1 MKKFLIPFFTLL
13 SVCGNSLLSAQTETP
28 PQIEKFIQELEVQKN
43 ELQGGAIAIFY
54 KGQVVYKS
62 TFGKQNGNSG
72 KITSSTLFPL
82 ASVSKVVSA
91 TSIALM
97 VDKGLL
103 NFNEKFKVPCLKN
116 PVSLSNILSHT
127 TGYQFSGNA
136 EVEQGMS
143 RAKLLNTIQKQQ
155 PKGKPGQFYR
165 YSNTMFSLVEEA
177 LNAKDLSLS
186 IAIEKLSADLNTQG
200 LQVLPIPM
208 NVEVAYPHSKTTV
221 DGVET
226 MTPLPFPPY
235 YPKTVP
241 ASAGVFASLDS
252 MIELFKL
259 CFGYRPDLI
268 SQKTLDVM
276 FTPIKSNDDCF
287 KWNLGKPV
295 DKKNIE
301 SLYALGWRIL
311 SPKKDPAKKLIFHSG
326 YINGIGSF
334 IGFIPSAEIGIIFLS
349 NQRTPIPVKSGIKF
363 WGKFLR

>member
-1 MKKFLIPFFTLL
+1 M
-13 SVCGNSLLSAQTETP
+13 SVCGPILLSAQSEVP
-28 PQIEKFIQELEVQKN
+28 PRIEKFINELEVQKN
-43 ELQGGAIAIFY
+43 ELQGGAIAILH
-54 KGQVVYKS
+54 KGRVIYKS

-72 KITSSTLFPL
+72 QITPTTLFPL

-91 TSIALM
+91 TAIALM

-103 NFNEKFKVPCLKN
+103 SFHEKFKLPCLKN

-136 EVEQGMS
+136 EIEQGMS
-143 RAKLLNTIQKQQ
+143 RAKLLNIIQRQQ
-155 PKGKPGQFYR
+155 PKGNPGQSYR

-177 LNAKDLSLS
+177 LNTKNLNLG
-186 IAIEKLSADLNTQG
+186 IAIERLGADLNTQG
-200 LQVLPIPM
+200 LQVLPIQT
-208 NVEVAYPHSKTTV
+208 NVEVAYPHSKTAV
-221 DGVET
+221 DGVDT
-226 MTPLPFPPY
+226 ITPLPFPPY

-241 ASAGVFASLDS
+241 ASAGVFASLDG

-276 FTPIKSNDDCF
+276 FTPVKSNDDCF

-311 SPKKDPAKKLIFHSG
+311 RAKKHPEEKLIFHSG

-334 IGFIPSAEIGIIFLS
+334 IGFIPSEEIGIIFLS
-349 NQRTPIPVKSGIKF
+349 NQRTPIPVKMGIKL
-363 WGKFLR
+363 WGELLKS